1 MSDKITAP
9 DHDDQA
15 KPKSAAAIV
24 ALVLGVIGLVSSW
37 VPIINNFAFL
47 LAGLGLIFGV
57 VGLIGTLRGKKSG
70 RGLAIASLIVC
81 AIACA
86 VVLATQS
93 AYSNAIDEATKG
105 AVSSSPASAGGE
117 TAATDANGSAAEVGA
132 AATTGAE
139 AGAASDAEKYG
150 IEGEEFVADDYNS
163 KICGIY
169 TNKTGVKQG
178 YVQLSYTLFD
188 ADGNQV
194 GTAYANTSNLED
206 GATWKFEASTLKGS
220 DEVASYK
227 LAQVTAF

>member
-1 MSDKITAP
+1 MSEQINVP
-9 DHDDQA
+9 EHNSQA

-24 ALVLGVIGLVSSW
+24 ALVLGIIGLVSSW
-37 VPIINNFAFL
+37 VPIINNLAFL
-47 LAGLGLIFGV
+47 LAGLGFIFGV

-81 AIACA
+81 VIACA

-93 AYSNAIDEATKG
+93 AYSNAIDEAAKG
-105 AVSSSPASAGGE
+105 TVSSSPASTGDQA
-117 TAATDANGSAAEVGA
+117 AATSANGEGDSAAESA
-132 AATTGAE
+132 A
-139 AGAASDAEKYG
+139 DADKYS

-169 TNKTGVKQG
+169 TNKAGAKQG

-188 ADGNQV
+188 ADGNQI
-194 GTAYANTSNLED
+194 GAAYANTSNLED

-220 DEVASYK
+220 GEVASYK